1 MPQINNNFIKNLAN
15 YNYIK
20 NYTNYLILK
29 DIPALFESNSY

>member
-20 NYTNYLILK
+20 NYTKDLILK
-29 DIPALFESNSY
+29 DIRA

>member
-29 DIPALFESNSY
+29 DIPALFESNSC